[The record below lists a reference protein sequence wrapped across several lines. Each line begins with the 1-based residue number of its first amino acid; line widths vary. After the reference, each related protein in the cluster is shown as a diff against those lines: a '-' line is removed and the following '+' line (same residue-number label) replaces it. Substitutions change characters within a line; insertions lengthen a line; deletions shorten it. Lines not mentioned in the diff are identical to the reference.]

1 MKTLIIAF
9 TMCCL
14 IQASY
19 AQKLIV
25 DESIR
30 YQHERMVF
38 KQWDKNKFTPT
49 SGFLGLNPYY
59 WLTWGLH
66 PNYKK
71 TDIRPLSG
79 SGPQTQR
86 LGLAAAMKA
95 SSNAYNLESDT
106 LRNTSLLEITN
117 HSGAL
122 SSADPLWI
130 LYYKKELSPVL
141 EYSDHSILVP
151 LPQAVRSKVI
161 TEGLLSWYKNELSM
175 LKERI
180 EGARN
185 ADMDRGSRILA
196 YHRMLQEYRVLEAT
210 WATRTA
216 TAQKN
221 INNSVAQ
228 EKMKSDPALSKT
240 WTPETDEQIAREIL
254 KNRKY

>member
-1 MKTLIIAF
+1 MKKLLIAF

-14 IQASY
+14 IQAAY

-30 YQHERMVF
+30 YQQERMVF

-71 TDIRPLSG
+71 TDIRPLSPA
-79 SGPQTQR
+79 GPQTQR
-86 LGLAAAMKA
+86 LALTAAMTA
-95 SSNAYNLESDT
+95 ASNAYSLESDT
-106 LRNTSLLEITN
+106 LRNTSLLEIAN
-117 HSGAL
+117 QSGAL
-122 SSADPLWI
+122 SAADPLWL

-141 EYSDHSILVP
+141 EYSDNSILAP

-161 TEGLLSWYKNELSM
+161 SEGLLSWYKNELSM

-185 ADMDRGSRILA
+185 ADMDRGSRILT
-196 YHRMLQEYRVLEAT
+196 YHRMLLEYRALEAT
-210 WATRTA
+210 WETRTA
-216 TAQKN
+216 TAKKN
-221 INNSVAQ
+221 INNSGAQ
-228 EKMKSDPALSKT
+228 EKIKSDPAMSKT

>member
-1 MKTLIIAF
+1 MKKLLITI
-9 TMCCL
+9 TMCWL
-14 IQASY
+14 VQSAY
-19 AQKLIV
+19 AQKMIV

-30 YQHERMVF
+30 YQQERMVF

-66 PNYKK
+66 PNYRK
-71 TDIRPLSG
+71 TDIRPLSPA
-79 SGPQTQR
+79 GPQTQR
-86 LGLAAAMKA
+86 LSLVAAMTAA
-95 SSNAYNLESDT
+95 SSAYHLESDT
-106 LRNTSLLEITN
+106 LRNASLLEIAN
-117 HSGAL
+117 QSGSL
-122 SSADPLWI
+122 SFSDPLWI
-130 LYYKKELSPVL
+130 WYYSKELNPVL
-141 EYSDHSILVP
+141 EFSDNSILAP

-161 TEGLLSWYKNELSM
+161 SEGLLSWYKNELSM

-180 EGARN
+180 EGART
-185 ADMDRGSRILA
+185 ADMDRGARILA

-210 WATRTA
+210 WATRTS

-228 EKMKSDPALSKT
+228 EKMKSDPTISTT